1 MNIEHTWNI
10 VEITTLHMHIMVS
23 SLKLE
28 LTSSLDR
35 FVVKDTVDILL
46 PKNFSESMVPFE
58 SVTEEMCLKWAEDHG
73 KARKQSLVNSNE
85 TKLKNMYDTYYVKFI
100 RTYAKDEF
108 PWNKAS

>member
-1 MNIEHTWNI
+1 
-10 VEITTLHMHIMVS
+10 MVS

-35 FVVKDTVDILL
+35 FIVNGTVDIPL

-73 KARKQSLVNSNE
+73 KAIKQSLINSNE
-85 TKLKNMYDTYYVKFI
+85 AKIKNMYDTYYVKFI
-100 RTYAKDEF
+100 RTYTKDEF
-108 PWNKAS
+108 PWNKPN